1 MKPNQ
6 WISITCRLFFA
17 AAFVLLGAAVAERV
31 VNFAGYTFLG
41 ATGYPAGR
49 LLEFAVVLIAFVIGL
64 LLREIRDELRTSKS
78 GAVSR
83 TV

>member
-17 AAFVLLGAAVAERV
+17 AAFVLIGVAVAERV
-31 VNFAGYTFLG
+31 LNFAGYTLLG

-49 LLEFAVVLIAFVIGL
+49 LLEFAVVLMVFVIGL